1 WQTEHNRAV
10 KLATDDS
17 LKNAV
22 QEPIAKA
29 TDHLKNATIIQPD
42 SSLSWNVLAQVSAM
56 NKDFEVAADAKE
68 KYISMIEQDTT
79 LKANDYLQLASYYF
93 QADANQE
100 VVSALEMGIEQF
112 PDSDELV
119 SNLADAY
126 QRAGQPKKAIATVK
140 KMVEQDPQ
148 NPQYHLVLGT
158 QIYQQAL
165 VLNDSLSANYDE
177 IFSLQQKLRN
187 SSDAEKENIQQ
198 QIAELEQQNEQ
209 LEPKVEEL
217 TDQAEEELKTVVQYR
232 SDDDAAY
239 NTLGIIDQN
248 RAKAIIDKRN
258 RTKDNEEA
266 AQLDKQGKEMLQEA
280 MKNYKRATEIK
291 PNEQKYWK
299 SLYSIYVA
307 LGMDDKAADAME
319 KAGMQ

>member
-1 WQTEHNRAV
+1 EKAKEVASNAESTPGEVERIDAVRTSLWQTEHNRAV

-119 SNLADAY
+119 SNLADEIG
-126 QRAGQPKKAIATVK
+126 RASCREGVYIRVRE
-140 KMVEQDPQ
+140 V
-148 NPQYHLVLGT
+148 
-158 QIYQQAL
+158 
-165 VLNDSLSANYDE
+165 S
-177 IFSLQQKLRN
+177 
-187 SSDAEKENIQQ
+187 
-198 QIAELEQQNEQ
+198 
-209 LEPKVEEL
+209 
-217 TDQAEEELKTVVQYR
+217 
-232 SDDDAAY
+232 
-239 NTLGIIDQN
+239 
-248 RAKAIIDKRN
+248 
-258 RTKDNEEA
+258 
-266 AQLDKQGKEMLQEA
+266 
-280 MKNYKRATEIK
+280 
-291 PNEQKYWK
+291 W
-299 SLYSIYVA
+299 
-307 LGMDDKAADAME
+307 
-319 KAGMQ
+319 

>member
-1 WQTEHNRAV
+1 YKGVALGEIAGSKDDPAARTETYKQMNAAFEKAKEVASKAESTPGEVERIDAVRTSLWQTEHNRAV

-79 LKANDYLQLASYYF
+79 LKPNDYLQLASYYF

-217 TDQAEEELKTVVQYR
+217 TDQAEEELKTVVQY
-232 SDDDAAY
+232 
-239 NTLGIIDQN
+239 
-248 RAKAIIDKRN
+248 
-258 RTKDNEEA
+258 
-266 AQLDKQGKEMLQEA
+266 
-280 MKNYKRATEIK
+280 
-291 PNEQKYWK
+291 
-299 SLYSIYVA
+299 
-307 LGMDDKAADAME
+307 
-319 KAGMQ
+319 